1 MRQPAATLEAFYESR
16 LGQCAARLMSDR
28 MTSLW
33 GSCEGQRVLG
43 IGYPSPLLSLWQGE
57 AASCIGVVPE
67 EIGEVRFESD
77 RGQTLCLAPEQRLPF
92 PEGLFDRVF
101 LLHALEE
108 ADSPRQLLREAWR
121 VLAPEGRIV
130 VAVTNRRSMWS
141 LVDSEP
147 FGHGRP
153 WTKRQMVRFLND
165 SLFQVTASTTAVHMP
180 PLDWRLITAAAKSW
194 ERAGELVLPG
204 LGGVVLVEAVKRLY
218 SKPGGSAAAPVT
230 NAVKAGRPKPV
241 MPRNLAGPYPT
252 LPASK
257 TGIDLTKTNN
267 TGIVKTAIGGGL
279 K

>member
-1 MRQPAATLEAFYESR
+1 MRQPAATLEAFYASR
-16 LGQCAARLMSDR
+16 LGQCAARLMSER
-28 MTSLW
+28 MTALW
-33 GSCEGQRVLG
+33 GSCTGQRVLG
-43 IGYPSPLLSLWQGE
+43 IGYPSPLLPLWQDD

-67 EIGEVRFESD
+67 ELGEVRLATAK
-77 RGQTLCLAPEQRLPF
+77 GQSLCLAPEQKLPF

-121 VLAPEGRIV
+121 ILAPEGRIV

-141 LVDSEP
+141 LVESKP

-153 WTKRQMVRFLND
+153 WTRSQMVRFLND

-180 PLDWRLITAAAKSW
+180 PLNWRIITGAANSW
-194 ERAGELVLPG
+194 ERAGEFALPG

-230 NAVKAGRPKPV
+230 KAVKAGRPKPV
-241 MPRNLAGPYPT
+241 MPRKLAGRNQADPREKAT
-252 LPASK
+252 IDVTNQAG
-257 TGIDLTKTNN
+257 TGR
-267 TGIVKTAIGGGL
+267 VKTANGGGP

>member
-1 MRQPAATLEAFYESR
+1 MRQPAATLEAFYQSR
-16 LGQCAARLMSDR
+16 LGQCAARLISER

-43 IGYPSPLLSLWQGE
+43 IGYPSPLLPLWQDE

-67 EIGEVRFESD
+67 EIGEVRLTSE
-77 RGQTLCLAPEQRLPF
+77 RGQSLCLAPEQRLPF

-130 VAVTNRRSMWS
+130 VAVTNRRSLWS

-153 WTKRQMVRFLND
+153 WTRRQMVNFLND
-165 SLFQVTASTTAVHMP
+165 SLFQVTASTTAVHLP
-180 PLDWRLITAAAKSW
+180 PLDWRLITAASKSW
-194 ERAGELVLPG
+194 ERAGDLVLPG

-218 SKPGGSAAAPVT
+218 SKPSGSAAAPVT
-230 NAVKAGRPKPV
+230 KAVKAGKPKPV
-241 MPRNLAGPYPT
+241 MPRNLAGSDVT
-252 LPASK
+252 HPAAM
-257 TGIDLTKTNN
+257 TGIDVLQTTD
-267 TGIVKTAIGGGL
+267 TGISKTAIGGGP

>member
-1 MRQPAATLEAFYESR
+1 MRQPAATLEAFYQSR
-16 LGQCAARLMSDR
+16 LGQSAARLIGVR
-28 MTSLW
+28 MLDLW
-33 GSCEGQRVLG
+33 GTCDGLRVFG
-43 IGYPSPLLSLWQGE
+43 IGFPGPLLSNWQSD
-57 AASCIGVVPE
+57 AATCIGAVPE
-67 EIGEVRFESD
+67 EIGPVRHGSEN
-77 RGQTLCLAPEQRLPF
+77 GQVLCSVPEHRLPF
-92 PEGLFDRVF
+92 QEGVFDRVF

-141 LVDSEP
+141 LADNKP

-153 WTKRQMVRFLND
+153 WTRQQLVGFLND

-180 PLDWRLITAAAKSW
+180 PLDWRLITGASKSW

-230 NAVKAGRPKPV
+230 KAVKASNPKPV
-241 MPRNLAGPYPT
+241 MPRKLAGR
-252 LPASK
+252 AAAQSAE
-257 TGIDLTKTNN
+257 N
-267 TGIVKTAIGGGL
+267 TAIDVLSKADRRKRNEITGAGET
-279 K
+279 